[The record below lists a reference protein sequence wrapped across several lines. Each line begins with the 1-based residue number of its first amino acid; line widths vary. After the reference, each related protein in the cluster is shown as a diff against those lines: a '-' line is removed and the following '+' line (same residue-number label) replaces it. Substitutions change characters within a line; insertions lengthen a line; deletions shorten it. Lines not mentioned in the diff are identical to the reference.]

1 MAAAHPVLAINK
13 VKKGDVMVSKIISCV
28 IGLII
33 GSYLLDYV
41 SITPQIELHGMR
53 FIASL
58 FIDLCVIFS
67 IYDILEKLKSLI
79 NKRNKKD
86 NQPIP

>member
-1 MAAAHPVLAINK
+1 
-13 VKKGDVMVSKIISCV
+13 MVSKIISCI
-28 IGLII
+28 IGLVI

-41 SITPQIELHGMR
+41 AITPPSELHGMR

-67 IYDILEKLKSLI
+67 IYDISEKMTKLI
-79 NKRNKKD
+79 KNKAKK
-86 NQPIP
+86 